1 MDEVNQRGERKRD
14 SEEKK
19 RKRGRRSRESLQV

>member
-14 SEEKK
+14 SEEQKK
-19 RKRGRRSRESLQV
+19 KEREEK